1 MLKSVCQ
8 KQTVWGKN
16 KTRKMFLW
24 KYFPP
29 VFTNFNFQMEYNTFN
44 QGRPGVLRFMGLQR
58 VGHGWTTELNWTVV
72 TPPYSSILQR
82 CREHFS
88 RTAVPCCA
96 LFFGVMNY
104 SWQICS
110 RFGLLQPFPDLRRIV
125 LNTLMSLY
133 LLLRVGFILS
143 YVL

>member
-1 MLKSVCQ
+1 ME
-8 KQTVWGKN
+8 KQNGIELVRG
-16 KTRKMFLW
+16 
-24 KYFPP
+24 
-29 VFTNFNFQMEYNTFN
+29 
-44 QGRPGVLRFMGLQR
+44 
-58 VGHGWTTELNWTVV
+58 TELVRV
-72 TPPYSSILQR
+72 TT
-82 CREHFS
+82 S